1 MSKSRA
7 WVAAAFSVIG
17 CSSSSSGPQAS
28 GPQDTDSGACVGSAC
43 AAVLDGGTATPDAG
57 EAGTTPAGTLAP
69 LCTSRGGL
77 GSPLPSGI
85 SLVYDGQGAASTYG
99 ATLVA
104 SGTQVFFG
112 DQAVVRGI
120 DVNDG
125 SVTTYIDHSADTDDF
140 EVIAFAVD
148 DESVYF
154 NDYGTSFGGMTGYGL
169 AKMPRAGAATPTTLL
184 ADTAIGNFTVAGGFI
199 YFEETD
205 PTGDAGSA
213 IERIPTTGG
222 TPTVI
227 LRGVLGGVRSIAV
240 GGGYVYFMSTIGV
253 SSYSNLYVARVSTS
267 AQAPGIDA
275 GAAADAGTDEGDADG
290 GAAVAPQGSELVAVT
305 GLETAGLATDA
316 TNVYWGDEDKLM
328 TATLAGGAPSML
340 AQADPIGGQL
350 VMTAVIQG
358 IAPAGNFVYWS
369 SYGCQALRKSS
380 IAGNAATTT
389 VVPDVSAFSI
399 ATSATHTY
407 FTVGSEQVLSGP
419 L

>member
-1 MSKSRA
+1 A

-17 CSSSSSGPQAS
+17 CSSSNSSPQAS
-28 GPQDTDSGACVGSAC
+28 SPQDTDSGGCVGSAC

-69 LCTSRGGL
+69 LCSGNGGV

-85 SLVYDGQGAASTYG
+85 SLLYDGQGAASTYG

-104 SGTQVFFG
+104 SGTEVFFG

-125 SVTTYIDHSADTDDF
+125 SVTTYIDHSADSADF
-140 EVIAFAVD
+140 EVVAFAVD
-148 DESVYF
+148 DQSVYF
-154 NDYGTSFGGMTGYGL
+154 NDSGTSFGGMTGYGL
-169 AKMPRAGAATPTTLL
+169 ARMPRAGAATPTTLL
-184 ADTAIGNFTVAGGFI
+184 ADTAIGNFTVAQGDGGFI

-253 SSYSNLYVARVSTS
+253 GSYSNLYVARVSTS
-267 AQAPGIDA
+267 AQAPGVDA
-275 GAAADAGTDEGDADG
+275 GVGSDAGTDGGDADG
-290 GAAVAPQGSELVAVT
+290 GASVAPQGSELVAIT
-305 GLETAGLATDA
+305 GLETAGLAIDA

-369 SYGCQALRKSS
+369 SYGCQALRKSP
-380 IAGNAATTT
+380 IAGNAGATT
-389 VVPDVSAFSI
+389 VVPNVSAFSVA
-399 ATSATHTY
+399 ATATHTY
-407 FTVGSEQVLSGP
+407 FTVGTEQVLSGP